1 MQSNA
6 NSDEWPDLLALA
18 LDKDPHRA
26 ERVARLFH
34 YLLADIESGPEGAT
48 RAIESLENAFR
59 LAFSFTKTYRTCLI
73 LFMVSLGEDFPPD
86 LDSMELLTEA
96 MRRLKVELRRASR
109 SQSKKKPRR
118 KAAL

>member
-34 YLLADIESGPEGAT
+34 YLLADIESGPEGACT
-48 RAIESLENAFR
+48 DMQAPS
-59 LAFSFTKTYRTCLI
+59 
-73 LFMVSLGEDFPPD
+73 
-86 LDSMELLTEA
+86 
-96 MRRLKVELRRASR
+96 
-109 SQSKKKPRR
+109 
-118 KAAL
+118 AAGCVDNR